1 MKTLCRSNWF
11 PFNGLLFLGVVCDYQ
26 RDIYWGFFVCRLI
39 ESSYALFSRRLR
51 RSRRGMQQAIIS
63 QRKTNWVG
71 CEIIAVIIVIV
82 VLKFCLRLSARIIY
96 ISIYR

>member
-51 RSRRGMQQAIIS
+51 RSRRGMQQAALFRRER
-63 QRKTNWVG
+63 QLGEVN
-71 CEIIAVIIVIV
+71 V
-82 VLKFCLRLSARIIY
+82 VLWFCGLSA
-96 ISIYR
+96 

>member
-51 RSRRGMQQAIIS
+51 RSRRGMQQAALFRRERQFVVSKIANRYMLCMIFYNIS
-63 QRKTNWVG
+63 MVR
-71 CEIIAVIIVIV
+71 
-82 VLKFCLRLSARIIY
+82 
-96 ISIYR
+96 

>member
-51 RSRRGMQQAIIS
+51 RSRRGMQQAALYRRERQFVVS
-63 QRKTNWVG
+63 
-71 CEIIAVIIVIV
+71 V
-82 VLKFCLRLSARIIY
+82 VLGFVCVNQRNLREILGFLCTID
-96 ISIYR
+96 

>member
-51 RSRRGMQQAIIS
+51 RSRRGMQQAALVKS
-63 QRKTNWVG
+63 KT
-71 CEIIAVIIVIV
+71 
-82 VLKFCLRLSARIIY
+82 IY
-96 ISIYR
+96 PNPLLQDEEYPNNVQSRSLFHGLE